1 MALMQV
7 SRRVDY
13 ALRAAIHLARQTPGR
28 SLSVA
33 EISLQEAIPRKFL
46 EKIIQDLIHAGL
58 VVSRR
63 GAHGGYALARDPSE
77 ISFRDVM
84 EAVEGP
90 ITLNVCVGDRNLCS
104 VSPTCGMQHVW
115 AEGQRRLIE
124 LFAATKLYD
133 LAGPVHHAA
142 AAGEASTTGVATT
155 TSDASTTSEPSPQVR
170 SGATLPAGSRE

>member
-13 ALRAAIHLARQTPGR
+13 ALRAAINLARQTPGR
-28 SLSVA
+28 ASSVG
-33 EISLQEAIPRKFL
+33 EISVHEAIPKKFL

-63 GAHGGYALARDPSE
+63 GAHGGYILARDAGE

-90 ITLNVCVGDRNLCS
+90 IALNVCVGDRTVCS

-115 AEGQRRLIE
+115 AEGQRRLID
-124 LFAATKLYD
+124 LFAATRLSD
-133 LAGPVHHAA
+133 FAGQPLSVDALAVTPLETR
-142 AAGEASTTGVATT
+142 GEVTDSSARGESV
-155 TSDASTTSEPSPQVR
+155 E
-170 SGATLPAGSRE
+170 

>member
-13 ALRAAIHLARQTPGR
+13 ALRAAINLARQAPGR
-28 SLSVA
+28 ASSVG
-33 EISLQEAIPRKFL
+33 EISVHESIPKKFL

-58 VVSRR
+58 VTSRR
-63 GAHGGYALARDPSE
+63 GAHGGYTLARDSGD

-90 ITLNVCVGDRNLCS
+90 IALNVCVGDRTLCS

-115 AEGQRRLIE
+115 AEGQRRLID
-124 LFAATKLYD
+124 LFAATKLAD
-133 LAGPVHHAA
+133 LVGVSAA
-142 AAGEASTTGVATT
+142 LDVAPPVAT
-155 TSDASTTSEPSPQVR
+155 QMR
-170 SGATLPAGSRE
+170 GALA

>member
-13 ALRAAIHLARQTPGR
+13 ALRAAINLARQAPGR
-28 SLSVA
+28 ASSVA
-33 EISLQEAIPRKFL
+33 EISLHESIPKKFL

-63 GAHGGYALARDPSE
+63 GAHGGYALARDSSE

-90 ITLNVCVGDRNLCS
+90 IALNVCVGDKNLCS
-104 VSPTCGMQHVW
+104 VSATCGMHHVW

-124 LFAATKLYD
+124 LFAATKLAD
-133 LAGPVHHAA
+133 LAGPPGGSAEPPAA
-142 AAGEASTTGVATT
+142 TWAT
-155 TSDASTTSEPSPQVR
+155 PQVTR
-170 SGATLPAGSRE
+170 ATPQLRGERAPS

>member
-13 ALRAAIHLARQTPGR
+13 ALRAAINLARQEPGR
-28 SLSVA
+28 ASSVG

-63 GAHGGYALARDPSE
+63 GAHGGYILARDPRE

-90 ITLNVCVGDRNLCS
+90 IALNVCVGDRTLCS
-104 VSPTCGMQHVW
+104 VGPTCGMQHVW
-115 AEGQRRLIE
+115 AEGQRRLID
-124 LFAATKLYD
+124 LFAATRLAD
-133 LAGPVHHAA
+133 LAGAPAPHEPAA
-142 AAGEASTTGVATT
+142 LRRGNVESAPRGESV
-155 TSDASTTSEPSPQVR
+155 E
-170 SGATLPAGSRE
+170 

>member
-13 ALRAAIHLARQTPGR
+13 ALRAAINLARQTPGR
-28 SLSVA
+28 ASSVG
-33 EISLQEAIPRKFL
+33 EISVHESIPKKFL

-63 GAHGGYALARDPSE
+63 GAHGGYTLARDPGE

-90 ITLNVCVGDRNLCS
+90 IALNVCVGDRTLCS

-115 AEGQRRLIE
+115 AEGQRRLID
-124 LFAATKLYD
+124 LFAATRLAD
-133 LAGPVHHAA
+133 LAGKP
-142 AAGEASTTGVATT
+142 
-155 TSDASTTSEPSPQVR
+155 
-170 SGATLPAGSRE
+170 LPAEPAPVAPAQLRGGGTDSPTRGESVE